1 MSSDDLAPEEELEV
15 LQRLT
20 ALLIPDETTT
30 ASREASHV
38 VWHIIRLARHIEQR
52 MEYSVH
58 RPLGWSW
65 AGFRIMVNLYA
76 LESAD
81 PSKLALILGVSRPTI
96 ANVLSTL
103 ESGGFISRTPD
114 PENRRRTIVT
124 LTEAGAEA
132 VREAIPVQRQVEGEI
147 VSSLSATERHQLVT
161 ALARLHANL

>member
-20 ALLIPDETTT
+20 DLLIPAETTP
-30 ASREASHV
+30 ASREATRV

-81 PSKLALILGVSRPTI
+81 PSKLAIILGVSRPTI
-96 ANVLSTL
+96 TNVLNTL
-103 ESGGFISRTPD
+103 ESGGFIKRAPD

-124 LTEAGAEA
+124 LTEAGCEA
-132 VREAIPVQRQVEGEI
+132 VRAAVPEQRLVEGEI
-147 VSSLSATERHQLVT
+147 VSSLSANERKQLVT
-161 ALARLHANL
+161 ALARLHENL